1 MCITKKIVL
10 AISVIVLSVGVLA
23 GVLYMTS
30 ERLYKDPMKDGTFV
44 FNMSQQE
51 EDYNGCL
58 Y

>member
-1 MCITKKIVL
+1 
-10 AISVIVLSVGVLA
+10 
-23 GVLYMTS
+23 MTS